1 MSMYRQ
7 LWLAISL
14 STLLALAGS
23 LFASIMSS
31 RAYLNE
37 QLRMKNNDNATVLA
51 LSLSQKNIDATELE
65 LIIASLFDNGHYQS
79 IKVTDPKGQ
88 LLVERASPEEHTS
101 VPDWFTKLLPISS
114 QPGIAQISS
123 GWKQIGSISIVSQT
137 GTAYQTLWNSTR
149 EMILALALSGF
160 LASYLGTL
168 VIRRLKKPLR
178 DLIDQA
184 RAMVERRFITVEE
197 SQVPEL
203 RQLSVAM
210 NSTTTLL
217 KAMFAEEAERLD
229 QLRRQANTDT
239 VCGLYNRANFL
250 SQLQITVEEENAP
263 PGSLVMIR
271 LNGLIEAN
279 RTLGRVKT
287 DTLLRNL
294 GQILNVYQNDLP
306 DGFAAR
312 LNGTDFALLSRNSA
326 IEEIVASLL
335 EQITSLFSTSDA
347 NLKAFIG
354 YGNFEYGISPSIL
367 LSQVDAA
374 VASAEASD
382 VSSVHK
388 AAPLNIEHAPKSLE
402 EWSKLIQR
410 ALDQNWVKLD
420 YFPVI
425 NHQKK
430 LIHQESALR
439 LMFGGEWFPAGRFL
453 PIAERLGL
461 SAKLDVISVKL
472 ALDAIESQSNEQ
484 QISVNISAKSIQDT
498 EFREQVKALLS
509 IKPQA
514 SKSLWLEVPEIG
526 AFSNLDTFRNFQKT
540 IESYGCK
547 LGLEHFGKN
556 LEQINLLNTLDIDFV
571 KFDVS
576 FVRNIEAIPANF
588 DFLKGAVAILHR
600 MNLQVYVEGLARKEE
615 FDALANL
622 DLEGM
627 TGPFIGKL
635 LNH

>member
-31 RAYLNE
+31 RSYLNE
-37 QLRMKNNDNATVLA
+37 QLRTKNSDNATVLA
-51 LSLSQKNIDATELE
+51 LSLSQKNLDAIELE
-65 LIIASLFDNGHYQS
+65 LIVSSLFDNGHYQS
-79 IKVTDPKGQ
+79 IRITDPKGQ
-88 LLVERASPEEHTS
+88 LIVEKVAPEEHTS
-101 VPDWFTKLLPISS
+101 VPDWFTSLLPITS
-114 QPGIAQISS
+114 QAGVAQISS
-123 GWKQIGSISIVSQT
+123 GWKQLGTISIVSQT
-137 GTAYQTLWNSTR
+137 GIAYQTLWNSTR
-149 EMILALALSGF
+149 EMILALALSGL

-197 SQVPEL
+197 SKVPEL
-203 RQLSVAM
+203 KQLSVAM

-250 SQLQITVEEENAP
+250 AQLQITVEEENAP
-263 PGSLVMIR
+263 PGSLILLR

-279 RTLGRVKT
+279 RSLGRVKT
-287 DTLLRNL
+287 DALLRNL
-294 GQILNVYQNDLP
+294 GQIFNVYQNELP

-312 LNGTDFALLSRNSA
+312 LNGTDFALLSRNTS
-326 IEEIVASLL
+326 IEDMVSSLL
-335 EQITSLFSTSDA
+335 DQTIHLFSSADA
-347 NLKAFIG
+347 EIKAFVG
-354 YGNFEYGISPSIL
+354 YGTFEYGISPSIL

-374 VASAEASD
+374 VASAEASN

-402 EWSKLIQR
+402 EWAKLIQR
-410 ALDQNWVKLD
+410 ALDQKWVKLD

-425 NHQKK
+425 DHNKK

-472 ALDAIESQSNEQ
+472 ALEAIESQNFES
-484 QISVNISAKSIQDT
+484 QISVNISAKSIHDH
-498 EFREQVKALLS
+498 EFRDQIKALLS
-509 IKPQA
+509 IKPEA
-514 SKSLWLEVPEIG
+514 SKSLWLEIPEIG
-526 AFSNLDTFRNFQKT
+526 AFANLETFRNFQKT
-540 IESYGCK
+540 IESSGCK

-556 LEQINLLNTLDIDFV
+556 LEQINLLNTLELDFV

-576 FVRNIEAIPANF
+576 FIRNIEAIPANF
-588 DFLKGAVAILHR
+588 DFLKGAIAILHR
-600 MNLQVYVEGLARKEE
+600 MNLEVYVEGLARAEE
-615 FDALANL
+615 FDALRTLN
-622 DLEGM
+622 LEGM
-627 TGPFIGKL
+627 TGPYIGKVFSA
-635 LNH
+635 